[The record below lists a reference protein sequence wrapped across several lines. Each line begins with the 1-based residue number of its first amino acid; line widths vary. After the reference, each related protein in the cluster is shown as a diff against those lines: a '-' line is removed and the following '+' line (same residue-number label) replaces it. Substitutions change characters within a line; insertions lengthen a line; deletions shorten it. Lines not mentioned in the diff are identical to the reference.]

1 MMTQDLPING
11 WPLLMSHGS
20 MDGFPSPQWYPTFI
34 KKIVQ
39 RVSMAK
45 RISSNEEVQQQESR
59 YNAEILEYGDIY
71 FFYRPKV
78 GSPDVKSIDDI
89 RRFFMVTA
97 PEETTTKSDKEK
109 RYRQLFRLFVIGKK
123 SLPEIRTG
131 EARSSERYWAR
142 VGGIFER
149 PEDLTKEL
157 LSDEFRKGDLAR
169 PVGEGKY
176 AIVRYQNHAELAYIL
191 ELPKEPGEAQKEL
204 GIEKEA
210 SYVVTVI
217 NPAKPAPEGYPSA
230 EQSPQYPDSIKQQFR
245 DNENFIPL
253 SRNLELVNHKNAQI
267 ILIGAREGKDTI
279 KKEIG
284 IEIKEESSSAD
295 VFSKLKIRNEQV
307 PVRPIIEG
315 KLE

>member
-1 MMTQDLPING
+1 
-11 WPLLMSHGS
+11 MSTYDI
-20 MDGFPSPQWYPTFI
+20 MAN
-34 KKIVQ
+34 K
-39 RVSMAK
+39 VSRK
-45 RISSNEEVQQQESR
+45 DNEKQKQESQTQP
-59 YNAEILEYGDIY
+59 EVLEYGDIY

-78 GSPDVKSIDDI
+78 GSPEVKSIDDI

-109 RYRQLFRLFVIGKK
+109 THRQLYRLFVIGKK
-123 SLPEIRTG
+123 SLPEIRTS

-149 PEDLTKEL
+149 PEQLTKEL

-176 AIVRYQNHAELAYIL
+176 AIVNHQNHAELACIL

-210 SYVVTVI
+210 SYIVTVI
-217 NPAKPAPEGYPSA
+217 NPVKPSPKGYPSA
-230 EQSPQYPDSIKQQFR
+230 DQLPQYPDSIQREFEE
-245 DNENFIPL
+245 DENFIPL
-253 SRNLELVNHKNAQI
+253 TRNLELVNYQNAQI

-284 IEIKEESSSAD
+284 IEIKEDPSSAD
-295 VFSKLKIRNEQV
+295 IFSKLKMRKEEV
-307 PVRPIIEG
+307 PVRPIFEG